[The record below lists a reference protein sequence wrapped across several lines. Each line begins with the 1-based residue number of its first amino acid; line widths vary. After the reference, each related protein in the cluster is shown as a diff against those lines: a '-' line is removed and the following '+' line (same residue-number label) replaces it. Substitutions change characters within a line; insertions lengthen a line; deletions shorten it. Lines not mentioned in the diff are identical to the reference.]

1 MALEEKHFGAFL
13 LALFFNSRVCLLE
26 WCKARKVKTTFS
38 LMLSERPAPA
48 LIHEH
53 QRMQNTIACLNYQ
66 TQADLSK
73 KKKFVKPMN
82 VAVSWF
88 DITSIFQL
96 FQNPEHVSKAKGLNS
111 NIIIKLKESWG
122 SSQNPCIICDYQFA
136 CSLLLTYPLCM
147 QDTHFSWRIDSWC
160 YRNVKKRKGGA
171 EGYRKKNTKD
181 KGATYCWNKGQSGNR
196 SAINTNKHC
205 TLCMN
210 CSLSCTETFDS

>member
-1 MALEEKHFGAFL
+1 MLQLKSLSLGMVQSQKGKNNLFINVVRKTCTSFGP
-13 LALFFNSRVCLLE
+13 
-26 WCKARKVKTTFS
+26 WT
-38 LMLSERPAPA
+38 SENAKYNCVFKLPDTGR
-48 LIHEH
+48 LV
-53 QRMQNTIACLNYQ
+53 
-66 TQADLSK
+66 K
-73 KKKFVKPMN
+73 KKKIVKPMN

-160 YRNVKKRKGGA
+160 YRNVKKEKVEQRGIERKTQ
-171 EGYRKKNTKD
+171 KTKVQLIVGTRASQGTD
-181 KGATYCWNKGQSGNR
+181 QP
-196 SAINTNKHC
+196 
-205 TLCMN
+205 
-210 CSLSCTETFDS
+210 

>member
-1 MALEEKHFGAFL
+1 
-13 LALFFNSRVCLLE
+13 
-26 WCKARKVKTTFS
+26 
-38 LMLSERPAPA
+38 
-48 LIHEH
+48 
-53 QRMQNTIACLNYQ
+53 
-66 TQADLSK
+66 
-73 KKKFVKPMN
+73 MN

-122 SSQNPCIICDYQFA
+122 SSQNPCIIYDYQFA